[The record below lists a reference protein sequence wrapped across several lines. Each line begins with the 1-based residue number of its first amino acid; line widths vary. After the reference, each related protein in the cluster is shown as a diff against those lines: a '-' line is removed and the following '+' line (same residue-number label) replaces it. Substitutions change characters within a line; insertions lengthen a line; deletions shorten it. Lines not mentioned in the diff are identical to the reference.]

1 MPVSD
6 SEVKHDKASNETDQ
20 KVFNL
25 HPKDAG
31 SGLSESK
38 DQKVFNLHPKD
49 AGSGLSESKDQ
60 KVFNPHPKDAGSG
73 LSEPKD
79 QKVFNPHPKD
89 AGSGLSEPKDQKVFN
104 PWNPRNKIID
114 DATLRA
120 ILAKYGVMEP
130 LPHPELFRQA
140 CVHKSYVDRRE
151 EWASEA
157 AASQVAAASLAQ
169 EAEPLLAERPPN
181 CLPLQEADNEES
193 EFAGDSLLGCV
204 VALYL
209 YERYAGKGEGFLTRL
224 RTRIVNNKMLGEL
237 AKKLGLEPWIIVSR
251 HVEDVC
257 VGGRGNLRLLGSM
270 LEAWIYALF
279 KNYETPENPGRGFK
293 VVRTFLVNVI
303 QRHVNFVELI
313 TDDTNFKDQLLRHF
327 QATYHQPPRYREVSV
342 VGPPHDRVFTMGVI
356 DPANESK
363 IIAKATARNKKV
375 AEQEASRLALAALCP
390 DA

>member
-1 MPVSD
+1 MPASD
-6 SEVKHDKASNETDQ
+6 SEVKPDA
-20 KVFNL
+20 
-25 HPKDAG
+25 KDT
-31 SGLSESK
+31 
-38 DQKVFNLHPKD
+38 
-49 AGSGLSESKDQ
+49 
-60 KVFNPHPKDAGSG
+60 
-73 LSEPKD
+73 
-79 QKVFNPHPKD
+79 
-89 AGSGLSEPKDQKVFN
+89 KVFN

-114 DATLRA
+114 DATLHA
-120 ILAKYGVMEP
+120 ILAKYGVTEP

-157 AASQVAAASLAQ
+157 SASALQRSSEAASAAHAQ
-169 EAEPLLAERPPN
+169 ATEELLLAERPPN

-279 KNYETPENPGRGFK
+279 KNYETPQNPGRGLPPHPEGSRGFK

-356 DPANESK
+356 DPANETK
-363 IIAKATARNKKV
+363 IIARATARNKKV

-390 DA
+390 E

>member
-1 MPVSD
+1 MPASD
-6 SEVKHDKASNETDQ
+6 SEVKPDA
-20 KVFNL
+20 
-25 HPKDAG
+25 KDT
-31 SGLSESK
+31 
-38 DQKVFNLHPKD
+38 
-49 AGSGLSESKDQ
+49 
-60 KVFNPHPKDAGSG
+60 
-73 LSEPKD
+73 
-79 QKVFNPHPKD
+79 
-89 AGSGLSEPKDQKVFN
+89 KVFN

-114 DATLRA
+114 DATLHA
-120 ILAKYGVMEP
+120 ILAKYGVTEP

-157 AASQVAAASLAQ
+157 SAHRASEASAHRASEASAHRASEASASALQRSSEAASSAQAA
-169 EAEPLLAERPPN
+169 EEPLLAERPPN

-279 KNYETPENPGRGFK
+279 KNYETPQNPGRGFQI
-293 VVRTFLVNVI
+293 VRTFLVNVI

-356 DPANESK
+356 DPANETK
-363 IIAKATARNKKV
+363 IIARATARNKKV

-390 DA
+390 E